1 MNKIIFSAILM
12 LLFPMVAMGQYAN
25 YQNKDVTST
34 KEYKIAQATFY
45 SGLAVTGVGAAVWIG
60 GSVLCAVEQN
70 IYTNSHM
77 TTGTIEEILKL
88 NQEAKQQQSYK
99 RCEAIEIGGFVVML
113 AGAGVAFLGQQKR
126 NELKSASGKTV
137 AILEYGPTPNGLAL
151 ALRF

>member
-1 MNKIIFSAILM
+1 M
-12 LLFPMVAMGQYAN
+12 LCV
-25 YQNKDVTST
+25 
-34 KEYKIAQATFY
+34 
-45 SGLAVTGVGAAVWIG
+45 
-60 GSVLCAVEQN
+60 VEQN

-126 NELKSASGKTV
+126 NELKSASGKTI
-137 AILEYGPTPNGLAL
+137 AILEYGPTPNGVAL
-151 ALRF
+151 AQRF